1 MSANIAL
8 YQAKLADRPE
18 EWVEGFYVCLGNQY
32 HYILT
37 GKLDITGLT
46 SAVQFEHNRVVPKT
60 IREAIKG
67 AFDKNHRQIF
77 TKDIVRKGFE
87 LYCIDWDAEQLCYS
101 FYTADGVAISGFNV
115 PTLPFVEV
123 VGNTIDNPDMLM
135 KGLSL

>member
-37 GKLDITGLT
+37 GKLEIKRK
-46 SAVQFEHNRVVPKT
+46 SVQFAHNYVIPETV
-60 IREAIKG
+60 REAIKG

-87 LYCIDWDAEQLCYS
+87 LYTVDWNAEQLCYS
-101 FYTADGVAISGFNV
+101 FYTADGVAVSGFNV

-123 VGNTIDNPDMLM
+123 VGNTIDNPEMLT
-135 KGLSL
+135 KGLNR